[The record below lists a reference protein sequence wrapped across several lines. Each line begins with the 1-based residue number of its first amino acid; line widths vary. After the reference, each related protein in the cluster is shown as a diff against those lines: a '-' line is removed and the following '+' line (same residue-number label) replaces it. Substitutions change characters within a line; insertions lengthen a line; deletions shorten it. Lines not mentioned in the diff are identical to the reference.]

1 MTSMINRISAYMRP
15 KSLNVKLGL
24 LIFAFILASAKII
37 LAGETGEP
45 VVKNFSV
52 DKKNKAISYVL
63 TEPATVRLR
72 VGSKSGPLYR
82 TLVNWQRQKKGRH
95 TVKWNGMD
103 TSGTFN
109 ILDNKNF
116 TFSFNYYLDGKENEA
131 MGGYSGSDVIFSDNF
146 IGRVPRLVHL
156 GQNHKKH
163 EKNQCGDLE
172 AVFRLP
178 PATEKTKEGLPK
190 VKEILPITIELPRKD
205 KQWFSRERFSINIF
219 IDDVFVAGEAL
230 GYIPYTWNFN
240 PKGINKGRHLITV
253 NMKGFN
259 DHIAVGSLPVYVDR
273 EE

>member
-1 MTSMINRISAYMRP
+1 MRLKP
-15 KSLNVKLGL
+15 RNAKIGL
-24 LIFAFILASAKII
+24 LIFVFILAAAKIV
-37 LAGETGEP
+37 LAGKAGEP

-52 DKKNKAISYVL
+52 DKKNKAFSYVL

-82 TLVNWQRQKKGRH
+82 TLINWQRQKKGRH
-95 TVKWNGMD
+95 TLKWDGMD
-103 TSGTFN
+103 ISGAFN

-131 MGGYSGSDVIFSDNF
+131 MGDYSGSDVIFSDNF

-163 EKNQCGDLE
+163 DKNHCGDLE
-172 AVFRLP
+172 AILRIP
-178 PATEKTKEGLPK
+178 PDMEKTEEGLPK
-190 VKEILPITIELPRKD
+190 VKKVLPVTIDLPSED

-230 GYIPYTWNFN
+230 GYIPYTWSFN

-259 DHIAVGSLPVYVDR
+259 DHIAVGSLSVYVDR